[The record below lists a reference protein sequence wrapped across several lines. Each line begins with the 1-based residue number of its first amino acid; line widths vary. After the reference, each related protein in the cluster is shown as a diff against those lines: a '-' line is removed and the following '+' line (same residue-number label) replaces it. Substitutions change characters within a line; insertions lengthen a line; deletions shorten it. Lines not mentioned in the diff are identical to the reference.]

1 MQTPG
6 DSGGQRS
13 LACCSPW
20 GSQKVRHYLA
30 AQQHMCVCVVCVYKM
45 EYYLAINEILPL
57 AAKKKK
63 AEIPSV
69 GKEGCKATGTFI
81 RC

>member
-1 MQTPG
+1 
-6 DSGGQRS
+6 
-13 LACCSPW
+13 
-20 GSQKVRHYLA
+20 
-30 AQQHMCVCVVCVYKM
+30 MCVCVVCVYKM

>member
-1 MQTPG
+1 
-6 DSGGQRS
+6 
-13 LACCSPW
+13 
-20 GSQKVRHYLA
+20 
-30 AQQHMCVCVVCVYKM
+30 MCVCVVCVYKM

-81 RC
+81 RCWWENHYGIAILVKFGSMMVNFLCQTG